1 MQKQR
6 IEYLDAIRGFTMLL
20 VVYGH
25 VKLFSFHFL
34 GGSFNTFFVMI
45 SMPLFFFVSGF
56 LLEKPNQHG
65 KNKISFHS

>member
-25 VKLFSFHFL
+25 VKLFSFHFI
-34 GGSFNTFFVMI
+34 GGGVLI
-45 SMPLFFFVSGF
+45 LF
-56 LLEKPNQHG
+56 L
-65 KNKISFHS
+65 

>member
-34 GGSFNTFFVMI
+34 GGGKVLI
-45 SMPLFFFVSGF
+45 LF
-56 LLEKPNQHG
+56 L
-65 KNKISFHS
+65 